1 MSWKTVWVIAADE
14 GLLQTGLTLR
24 QAMGSSLAPR
34 FSAVLA
40 RNRPGFRIYAT
51 TNSELR
57 SMPRKSDM
65 TPHRHV
71 RLRVGAALGRAY

>member
-57 SMPRKSDM
+57 PGPS
-65 TPHRHV
+65 
-71 RLRVGAALGRAY
+71 RLAQGSPQRLGGRGLAKLAVP